1 MATKNAYSKCKSAV
15 VLLFI
20 LLLPI
25 FAYATL
31 VDQSDSTILDNSTQ
45 LLWSKGIFGSANWA
59 DATSAASDSTHAG
72 YTDWR
77 LPTLAELN
85 SLVDSDYW
93 PQIDPVFNM
102 GYGIGD
108 WMHWTSS
115 TIDDDDYVLSD
126 RAYTVFFDNGE
137 DQSVP
142 KGNYFHYRLV
152 RTYEALEPMLWDS
165 SLDSVAWTAGG
176 DLIKWD

>member
-25 FAYATL
+25 FAYAALQDTG
-31 VDQSDSTILDNSTQ
+31 DGTIFDDTQ
-45 LLWSKGIFGSANWA
+45 NLIWKKGIQGSTNWIDATAAA
-59 DATSAASDSTHAG
+59 DAEDFAG

-85 SLVDSDYW
+85 ALVDSSYW
-93 PQIDPVFNM
+93 PQIDPIFNM
-102 GYGIGD
+102 GSGIRD
-108 WMHWTSS
+108 WMHWTSGE
-115 TIDDDDYVLSD
+115 IDDDDYVISD

-142 KGNYFHYRLV
+142 KGSYYNFRLV
-152 RTYEALEPMLWDS
+152 RTVLTNLMYWQSTDIVLW
-165 SLDSVAWTAGG
+165 TTGG
-176 DLIKWD
+176 DYVIWH

>member
-1 MATKNAYSKCKSAV
+1 
-15 VLLFI
+15 

-25 FAYATL
+25 FAYAAL
-31 VDQSDSTILDNSTQ
+31 VDQGDGTILDDVG
-45 LLWSKGIFGSANWA
+45 LLQWHKGLKGSSNWTDATA
-59 DATSAASDSTHAG
+59 DAAAATDLG

-85 SLVDSDYW
+85 GLVDSDYW
-93 PQIDPVFNM
+93 PQIDPIFNM
-102 GYGIGD
+102 GSGIRD
-108 WMHWTSS
+108 WMHWTSG

-142 KGNYFHYRLV
+142 KGNYFNYRLV
-152 RTYEALEPMLWDS
+152 RT
-165 SLDSVAWTAGG
+165 VAAVIEDIIYWNAADTLTWVTGG
-176 DLIKWD
+176 EYVTWR